1 MTQSG
6 NVCIVIPSNSAV
18 SPRAI
23 VIPRLSAHV
32 PLSALATLGPT
43 MDTWADNLGLTMA
56 LGLTI
61 TVGRA
66 DNTPRCPP
74 CSYYWY
80 ITMPLYH
87 CLGLHWNVYI
97 LTMSFKLSMLK
108 VILLVDN
115 LGQDIISA
123 LDLGQH
129 WPYSGTVTKSSVV
142 LTGPTFDLDLWQWG
156 RRYGFGAQ
164 QDALDSSA
172 INTAL
177 FSFK

>member
-1 MTQSG
+1 MSNNNSNNMTQSG

-80 ITMPLYH
+80 IVNSKDILSFEKNLDKYWKDPPMITKPKMK
-87 CLGLHWNVYI
+87 YI
-97 LTMSFKLSMLK
+97 NDQYK
-108 VILLVDN
+108 
-115 LGQDIISA
+115 
-123 LDLGQH
+123 
-129 WPYSGTVTKSSVV
+129 
-142 LTGPTFDLDLWQWG
+142 
-156 RRYGFGAQ
+156 
-164 QDALDSSA
+164 
-172 INTAL
+172 
-177 FSFK
+177 